1 MYPTTSHSRPATVPD
16 ACFILQTV
24 ASHCN
29 STADAGLQ
37 AIEILTS
44 QHQTIRLDDD
54 VLLTLLSFTDD
65 SESWHSNNRGIIAT
79 RVLEQQFAL
88 PGATPTKDQFLADTV
103 LQRYLRPLFSRSKPA
118 SVTASGRKAEYSE
131 GALSRGESM
140 PDESVRTK
148 PWKYNDLRAIPAV
161 AWAVHEVQVSL
172 LDAWETKK

>member
-16 ACFILQTV
+16 ASFILQTV
-24 ASHCN
+24 TSHCN

-37 AIEILTS
+37 AIEILIS

-65 SESWHSNNRGIIAT
+65 S
-79 RVLEQQFAL
+79 
-88 PGATPTKDQFLADTV
+88 GATPTKDQFLADTV

-172 LDAWETKK
+172 LDAEETKK